1 MPRDDGARSRVE
13 QLVTAGV
20 DVGRGAVKVVVLAH
34 GRAGSARVLA
44 SEIVEVQKGGREGR
58 AAQLAVREGWWR
70 SLRNAGLLPAD
81 VALVA
86 STGHSRAVLAHVG
99 HFYRGLSLTVGVRFL
114 FSQAAA
120 VLDIGARQLRC
131 TRFETPV
138 RGRGYAATPRG
149 ECWGGD
155 LLAAIPRGKGVAVA
169 EALRV
174 SAYDGLAA
182 RASGLVTELGV
193 DGPTAI
199 TGAMARDARFLT
211 ILARRLTDD
220 RPGAVLL
227 SSPEGV
233 FAGAYGAALLAARRF
248 RRATGSQRPGRVP
261 LTLPLPPGR
270 QILN

>member
-1 MPRDDGARSRVE
+1 MHRDDAARSRVE
-13 QLVTAGV
+13 PLVTAGV
-20 DVGRGAVKVVVLAH
+20 DVGRGAVKVAVLAH
-34 GRAGSARVLA
+34 GRAGAARVLA
-44 SEIVEVQKGGREGR
+44 SEIVQVAKGGREGGD
-58 AAQLAVREGWWR
+58 AQLAVREGWWR
-70 SLRNAGLLPAD
+70 SLRTAGLVPAD
-81 VALVA
+81 IALVA
-86 STGHSRAVLAHVG
+86 STGHGRAVLAHVG
-99 HFYRGLSLTVGVRFL
+99 HFYRGMSLAVGVRFL
-114 FSQAAA
+114 FAQAGA

-155 LLAAIPRGKGVAVA
+155 LLAAIPRTKTVAVA
-169 EALRV
+169 EALRI
-174 SAYDGLAA
+174 SAYEGLAA
-182 RASGLVTELGV
+182 RASGLVTELAV

-199 TGAMARDARFLT
+199 TGAMARDARFLA

-220 RPGAVLL
+220 RSGAVLL
-227 SSPEGV
+227 SSPEAV